1 MDRFV
6 VTADEQ
12 RIADLL
18 AQSLTAEEFGH
29 VRLARREKSGARAMV
44 PDGQRAEPIT
54 VGTIVI
60 WIVGGIAG
68 NAAYDLSLKLA
79 RVLAAEFGASN
90 VRPDE
95 DAVPS

>member
-29 VRLARREKSGARAMV
+29 VRLARRDNSGAKTMV
-44 PDGQRAEPIT
+44 PDAQRAEPIT
-54 VGTIVI
+54 IGTVVI
-60 WIVGGIAG
+60 WIVSGMAG
-68 NAAYDLSLKLA
+68 NSAYDLSLKLA

-90 VRPDE
+90 VKPDE